1 MDLAWICPLSVRR
14 PRGGPRDARL
24 KLIYLTTGPQ
34 GLKGGVGGIY
44 SFDSAPNTSSPR
56 GMFCLSEDDQA
67 YTSRQGSSSS
77 KI

>member
-1 MDLAWICPLSVRR
+1 MDLSICPLSVRR

-44 SFDSAPNTSSPR
+44 SFDSAPYTSSPR
-56 GMFCLSEDDQA
+56 GMIRH
-67 YTSRQGSSSS
+67 SRLGARVPTRYFMSS
-77 KI
+77 K